1 MAKAPGDSTSASYLR
16 GGDRED
22 RHSSSSR
29 LRGPPGC
36 PCQAGGRG
44 GQPHSSSS
52 SSSQTQ
58 ARCLGHVNVACGL
71 GHVLAASPHSCR
83 SSPPGPRAVMV
94 RAARSMAT
102 TCEQGKQGR
111 VRWASRARTCAHD
124 EPSSSFLG
132 IAEAHTSNT
141 TTPTMKQHMA
151 PGSRLCVLLDGHI
164 EPVIE
169 LGSRCHQQA
178 ALLLRAA
185 SQLRAAVSWRP
196 WGEAAQC
203 LGGEPVRSNSTRQVP
218 AHSRG
223 SLRQRG
229 KAGRSWR
236 TTRLR
241 AAVAGRVRRWVQ
253 HEGRAPRP
261 KHRSAPSALLRPTS
275 PQAVCCTSRSS
286 SPAIQPLTGALLKD
300 GDLNRLRKA
309 AQACSA
315 RSATCHAA
323 HDQHLL
329 HRLLGRHGW
338 NGCCRLTGEGCC
350 TLLGV
355 GLRGGAA
362 AGRARGVGG
371 GGSGG
376 RATRRGVAAA
386 ATRGSGRGS
395 RRSKPLAA
403 ARRRGCASRG
413 GREPYSPETSRCG
426 KPGSSQRE

>member
-132 IAEAHTSNT
+132 TAEAHTSNT

-178 ALLLRAA
+178 ALLLRTA

-203 LGGEPVRSNSTRQVP
+203 LGGSRSAADARQGP
-218 AHSRG
+218 SHSRG

-241 AAVAGRVRRWVQ
+241 AMAAQQTAGGCSMRAVLRGPSTGL
-253 HEGRAPRP
+253 HPAPS
-261 KHRSAPSALLRPTS
+261 SAPP
-275 PQAVCCTSRSS
+275 
-286 SPAIQPLTGALLKD
+286 
-300 GDLNRLRKA
+300 A
-309 AQACSA
+309 AQQSA
-315 RSATCHAA
+315 APPA
-323 HDQHLL
+323 HQVQQSSHSQ
-329 HRLLGRHGW
+329 GPF
-338 NGCCRLTGEGCC
+338 
-350 TLLGV
+350 
-355 GLRGGAA
+355 
-362 AGRARGVGG
+362 
-371 GGSGG
+371 
-376 RATRRGVAAA
+376 
-386 ATRGSGRGS
+386 
-395 RRSKPLAA
+395 SKMVI
-403 ARRRGCASRG
+403 
-413 GREPYSPETSRCG
+413 
-426 KPGSSQRE
+426 